1 MLDVLLTCD
10 TEVWCTSW
18 DSLDRDFPEAFDRY
32 VYGRSPGGRAF
43 GLPFQTKI
51 LRDHGLHGVFFVEPL
66 FAGRFGLEPLREIV
80 SLVREGGQEVQ
91 LHLHT
96 EWADEARERL
106 LPHVAGKRQHLR
118 YFSVDE
124 QQSLIAAG
132 AALLESAGAERST
145 AFRAG
150 SFALNRDT
158 LKALP
163 RCGIFIDSSYS
174 ATMMG
179 PTSGI
184 APENVLRD
192 VTRIDDVIEYPVSV
206 FVDGFGRLRHAQL
219 GACSFEE
226 LRQALLAAL
235 EAGQRAFVV
244 VFHNFELLNS
254 SKSAED
260 RIVVR
265 RFERLCRFLADNRE
279 SFRTVGF
286 RDVAGPR
293 ATGSGAELR
302 VSKIATARRYIEQA
316 TRRLAA

>member
-1 MLDVLLTCD
+1 LLEVLLTCD

-18 DSLDRDFPEAFDRY
+18 GSLDRDFPEAFSRY
-32 VYGRSPGGRAF
+32 IYGRAPSGEAY
-43 GLPFQTKI
+43 GLPYQMQT
-51 LRDHGLHGVFFVEPL
+51 LRDHGLRGVFFVEPL
-66 FAGRFGLEPLREIV
+66 FATHFGLEPLREIV
-80 SLVREGGQEVQ
+80 SLVNAAEQEVQ

-96 EWADEARERL
+96 EWADEAHAPL
-106 LPHVAGKRQHLR
+106 LPHITEKRQHLR
-118 YFSVDE
+118 YFSADE
-124 QQSLIAAG
+124 QRTLIAAG
-132 AALLESAGAERST
+132 AALLEAAGAERPT

-150 SFALNRDT
+150 SFALNLDT

-163 RCGIFIDSSYS
+163 QCGIHIDSSYS

-184 APENVLRD
+184 APGTLLRD
-192 VTRIDDVIEYPVSV
+192 VTRIAGVVEYPVSV

-226 LRQALLAAL
+226 LQQALIAAL
-235 EAGQRAFVV
+235 EAQQRAFVL

-254 SKSAED
+254 SRTGED
-260 RIVVR
+260 AIVVR
-265 RFERLCRFLADNRE
+265 RFERLCRFLADNRA

-286 RDVAGPR
+286 RDVADPVSS
-293 ATGSGAELR
+293 GSGPELR
-302 VSKIATARRYIEQA
+302 VGRAATARRYIEQA